1 MSLIIRSS
9 TIRLGIFISSL
20 IIAAILIFQLVWLK
34 KIYRFEQ
41 KEFDHSV
48 VKAVRGLYEDLEI
61 KAYNVTP
68 LNELIE
74 NPKPNLYLARITLPV
89 SRDSVT
95 SYLQY
100 ELEDFGIFTDCNL
113 GIYQADSAKY
123 IYTGILAAAA
133 TKSKGDLLMPNFP
146 AKYDHLS
153 LYFPNRRQY
162 ILTQMNVWITS
173 SITLLIILIFFG
185 ASLYYFYRQKFL
197 QETQKDFLHSFTH
210 EFKTPV
216 SVLRLAAD
224 VLKDPEIIKKP
235 EKLSTYA
242 GIVDY
247 QSAYL
252 QNQIE
257 NLLRFAHTESRQLHP
272 RKEKV
277 NLHELIEEAI
287 VNLKPLINEKK
298 ADLKF
303 QPAAV
308 NPFLTGDRDYLVIV
322 IMNIID
328 NAIKYS
334 KKPCIYITTESTSRS
349 IRFSIKDNGIG
360 MEEKQLK
367 KIFRKFFRI
376 QSGEI
381 YTAKGFG
388 IGLSFVKKIVKA
400 HDGTITVNSTPGAGS
415 DFIIDLPFL

>member
-20 IIAAILIFQLVWLK
+20 VIAAILIFQLVWLK
-34 KIYRFEQ
+34 KIYRYEQ

-48 VKAVRGLYEDLEI
+48 VKAVRGLYEDLDI
-61 KAYNVTP
+61 KDYNVNP
-68 LNELIE
+68 LNKLIE
-74 NPKPNLYLARITLPV
+74 TPKPNLYLAHITLPV
-89 SRDSVT
+89 SRDSLI

-100 ELEDFGIFTDCNL
+100 ELEDFGIFTDCQL
-113 GIYQADSAKY
+113 GIYQADSARY
-123 IYTGILAAAA
+123 IYTGILTAAG
-133 TKSKGDLLMPNFP
+133 TRNKGKLSIPDIPTSF
-146 AKYDHLS
+146 DHLS

-162 ILTQMNVWITS
+162 ILSQMNVWITS
-173 SITLLIILIFFG
+173 SIVLLGILIFFA
-185 ASLYYFYRQKFL
+185 ASLYYFHRQKFL
-197 QETQKDFLHSFTH
+197 EETQKDFMHSFTH

-224 VLKDPEIIKKP
+224 VLKDPGIIQKP
-235 EKLSTYA
+235 DKLSTYA

-257 NLLRFAHTESRQLHP
+257 NLLRFAHTESNQLHL
-272 RKEKV
+272 RKEKI
-277 NLHELIEEAI
+277 NLHQLIEEAI
-287 VNLKPLINEKK
+287 VNLKPLINERK
-298 ADLKF
+298 AELEFEPKAED
-303 QPAAV
+303 
-308 NPFLTGDRDYLVIV
+308 PFFKGDKDYLVIV
-322 IMNIID
+322 VMNMID

-334 KKPCIYITTESTSRS
+334 KKPCINITTENTERS

-360 MEEKQLK
+360 IEPKQLK
-367 KIFRKFFRI
+367 RIFRKFFRI

-400 HDGTITVNSTPGAGS
+400 HDGTIMVNSIPGNGS
-415 DFIIDLPFL
+415 NFIIELPLQ

>member
-20 IIAAILIFQLVWLK
+20 VIAVILIFQLVWLK

-48 VKAVRGLYEDLEI
+48 VKAVRGLYEDLDI
-61 KAYNVTP
+61 KSYNVTP
-68 LNELIE
+68 LNQLIE
-74 NPKPNLYLARITLPV
+74 NPKPNLYLARINLPV
-89 SRDSVT
+89 SQDSLT

-123 IYTGILAAAA
+123 TYTRVLAAVA
-133 TKSKGDLLMPNFP
+133 TKNKSGLIIPVIP
-146 AKYDHLS
+146 TSYDHLS

-173 SITLLIILIFFG
+173 SVILLIILIFFG

-197 QETQKDFLHSFTH
+197 HETQKDFLHSFTH

-235 EKLSTYA
+235 GKLSTYA

-247 QSAYL
+247 QTAYL

-257 NLLRFAHTESRQLHP
+257 NLLRFAHTESHQLHP
-272 RKEKV
+272 RREKI

-287 VNLKPLINEKK
+287 VNLHPLINEKK

-303 QPAAV
+303 QPGAS
-308 NPFLTGDRDYLVIV
+308 NPFLTGDKDYLVIV

-334 KKPCIYITTESTSRS
+334 KKPCIIITTKNTSQGV
-349 IRFSIKDNGIG
+349 RFSIKDNGIG
-360 MEEKQLK
+360 IEQKQLGR
-367 KIFRKFFRI
+367 IFRKFFRI

-400 HDGTITVNSTPGAGS
+400 HSGSITVESIPGTGS
-415 DFIIDLPFL
+415 NFIIDLPLQ

>member
-1 MSLIIRSS
+1 MPFTIRSS

-20 IIAAILIFQLVWLK
+20 VIAAILIFQLVWLK

-48 VKAVRGLYEDLEI
+48 VKAVRGLYEDLDI
-61 KAYNVTP
+61 KDYNINP
-68 LNELIE
+68 LNKLIE
-74 NPKPNLYLARITLPV
+74 TPKPNLYLAHIDLPV
-89 SRDSVT
+89 SQDSLI

-113 GIYQADSAKY
+113 GIYQADSGKY
-123 IYTGILAAAA
+123 IYRGILTAAG
-133 TKSKGDLLMPNFP
+133 TKNNGKLIIPEMSTSF
-146 AKYDHLS
+146 DHLS

-162 ILTQMNVWITS
+162 ILSQMNVWITS
-173 SITLLIILIFFG
+173 SIVLLMILIFFG
-185 ASLYYFYRQKFL
+185 ASLYYFHKQKFL
-197 QETQKDFLHSFTH
+197 QETQKDFMHSFTH

-224 VLKDPEIIKKP
+224 VLKDPAIIQKP
-235 EKLSTYA
+235 DRLSTYA

-257 NLLRFAHTESRQLHP
+257 NLLRFAHTESNQLHL
-272 RKEKV
+272 RIEKI
-277 NLHELIEEAI
+277 NLHVLIEEAI

-298 ADLKF
+298 ADIIF
-303 QPAAV
+303 DAEAPD
-308 NPFLTGDRDYLVIV
+308 PYFRGDKDYLVIV

-334 KKPCIYITTESTSRS
+334 KNPRINISTENTERS
-349 IRFSIKDNGIG
+349 IRFSIQDNGIG
-360 MEEKQLK
+360 IEPRQLK
-367 KIFRKFFRI
+367 RIFRKFFRI
-376 QSGEI
+376 QNGEV

-388 IGLSFVKKIVKA
+388 IGLSFVKKIVKT
-400 HDGTITVNSTPGAGS
+400 HGGTITVNSIPGTGS
-415 DFIIDLPFL
+415 TFIVELPFQ

>member
-20 IIAAILIFQLVWLK
+20 IIAVILIFQLVWLK

-48 VKAVRGLYEDLEI
+48 VKAVRGLYEDLDI
-61 KAYNVTP
+61 KDYNINP
-68 LNELIE
+68 LNKLIE
-74 NPKPNLYLARITLPV
+74 NPKPNLYLAHITLPV
-89 SRDSVT
+89 SQDSLI

-100 ELEDFGIFTDCNL
+100 ELEDFGIFTNCSL
-113 GIYQADSAKY
+113 GIYQADSARY
-123 IYTGILAAAA
+123 IYTGVLTAAG
-133 TKSKGDLLMPNFP
+133 TKTKGNLIIPDIPTSF
-146 AKYDHLS
+146 DHLS

-162 ILTQMNVWITS
+162 ILSQMNVWITS
-173 SITLLIILIFFG
+173 SIALLIILIFFG
-185 ASLYYFYRQKFL
+185 ASLYYFYKQKFL
-197 QETQKDFLHSFTH
+197 QETQKDFMHSFTH

-224 VLKDPEIIKKP
+224 VLKDPGIIKNP
-235 EKLSTYA
+235 DKLSTYA

-257 NLLRFAHTESRQLHP
+257 NLLRFAYTESNRLHL
-272 RKEKV
+272 RKEKI
-277 NLHELIEEAI
+277 NLHELIDEAI

-298 ADLKF
+298 AGLKF
-303 QPAAV
+303 HPEAED
-308 NPFLTGDRDYLVIV
+308 PFFKGDRDYLVIV

-334 KKPCIYITTESTSRS
+334 KNPCINITTDNTERS
-349 IRFSIKDNGIG
+349 LRFSIKDNGIG
-360 MEEKQLK
+360 IGQQQLK
-367 KIFRKFFRI
+367 RIFRKFFRI

-400 HDGTITVNSTPGAGS
+400 HGGTITVNSIPGSGS
-415 DFIIDLPFL
+415 NFIIDLPLQ

>member
-34 KIYRFEQ
+34 KIYRFEK

-48 VKAVRGLYEDLEI
+48 VKVVRGLYEDLDI
-61 KAYNVTP
+61 KSYNVTP

-74 NPKPNLYLARITLPV
+74 NPKANLYLARITLPV
-89 SRDSVT
+89 SQDSLT
-95 SYLQY
+95 RYLQY

-113 GIYQADSAKY
+113 GIYQADSGKY
-123 IYTGILAAAA
+123 IYTNLLAAAA
-133 TKSKGDLLMPNFP
+133 TKSKGTLVMPTFP

-173 SITLLIILIFFG
+173 SVTLLLLLIFFG

-197 QETQKDFLHSFTH
+197 HETQKDFLHSFTH

-235 EKLSTYA
+235 GKLSTYA

-257 NLLRFAHTESRQLHP
+257 NLLRFAHTESHQLHP
-272 RKEKV
+272 RKEKI

-287 VNLKPLINEKK
+287 VNLNPLINEKK

-303 QPAAV
+303 EPGAAD
-308 NPFLTGDRDYLVIV
+308 PFLTGDRDYLVIV

-334 KKPCIYITTESTSRS
+334 KKPCIQIRTESTSRS

-400 HDGTITVNSTPGAGS
+400 HNGMITVESAPGNGS
-415 DFIIDLPFL
+415 NFIIDLPLQ

>member
-1 MSLIIRSS
+1 MTLIIRSS

-20 IIAAILIFQLVWLK
+20 VIAVILIFQLVWLK

-48 VKAVRGLYEDLEI
+48 VKAVRGLYEDLDI

-68 LNELIE
+68 LNKLIE
-74 NPKPNLYLARITLPV
+74 NPKPDLYLAHITLPV
-89 SRDSVT
+89 SRDSII

-113 GIYQADSAKY
+113 GIYQADSSRY
-123 IYTGILAAAA
+123 IFTGILTGAA
-133 TKSKGDLLMPNFP
+133 TKTKGNLVIPGISTN
-146 AKYDHLS
+146 YDHLS

-162 ILTQMNVWITS
+162 ILSQMNVWITS
-173 SITLLIILIFFG
+173 SIILLIVLIFFG

-197 QETQKDFLHSFTH
+197 HETQKDFLHSFTH

-216 SVLRLAAD
+216 SVLRLAGD
-224 VLKDPEIIKKP
+224 VLKDPGISTKP
-235 EKLSTYA
+235 DKLSTYA
-242 GIVDY
+242 GIVEY

-257 NLLRFAHTESRQLHP
+257 NLLRFAHAESHQLHL
-272 RKEKV
+272 RKGKI
-277 NLHELIEEAI
+277 NLHALIEEAI

-298 ADLKF
+298 ANLQF
-303 QPAAV
+303 QPDAT
-308 NPFLTGDRDYLVIV
+308 NPFLTGDKDYLVIV
-322 IMNIID
+322 IMNLID

-334 KKPCIYITTESTSRS
+334 KNPCIYIVTSNTERS

-360 MEEKQLK
+360 IDERQLK

-376 QSGEI
+376 KNGEI
-381 YTAKGFG
+381 YTARGFG
-388 IGLSFVKKIVKA
+388 IGLSFVKRIVKA
-400 HDGTITVNSTPGAGS
+400 HGGTIAVTSIPGSGSNFTV
-415 DFIIDLPFL
+415 DLPFQ

>member
-1 MSLIIRSS
+1 MSVIIRSS

-20 IIAAILIFQLVWLK
+20 IIAVILIFQLVWLK

-48 VKAVRGLYEDLEI
+48 VKAVRGLYEDLDI

-68 LNELIE
+68 LNKLIE
-74 NPKPNLYLARITLPV
+74 NPKPDLYLAHITLPV
-89 SRDSVT
+89 SQDSMI

-100 ELEDFGIFTDCNL
+100 ELEDFGIFTDCHL
-113 GIYQADSAKY
+113 GIYQADSSRY
-123 IYTGILAAAA
+123 IFTGILTGA
-133 TKSKGDLLMPNFP
+133 TTKTKGNLIIPGISTP
-146 AKYDHLS
+146 YDHLS

-162 ILTQMNVWITS
+162 ILSQMNVWITS
-173 SITLLIILIFFG
+173 SIILLIVLIFFG

-197 QETQKDFLHSFTH
+197 HETQKDFLHSFTH

-216 SVLRLAAD
+216 AVLRLAGD
-224 VLKDPEIIKKP
+224 VLKDPEISKKP
-235 EKLSTYA
+235 DKLSTYA
-242 GIVDY
+242 GIVEY

-257 NLLRFAHTESRQLHP
+257 NLLRFAHTESHQLHL
-272 RKEKV
+272 RKGKI

-298 ADLKF
+298 ADIQF
-303 QPAAV
+303 QANAT
-308 NPFLTGDRDYLVIV
+308 NPFLRGDKDYLVIV

-334 KKPCIYITTESTSRS
+334 KNPCVYIATSNTEQS

-360 MEEKQLK
+360 IDQKQLK

-376 QSGEI
+376 QNGEI
-381 YTAKGFG
+381 YTARGFG
-388 IGLSFVKKIVKA
+388 IGLSFVKRIVKA
-400 HDGTITVNSTPGAGS
+400 HGGTISATSIPGSGS
-415 DFIIDLPFL
+415 NFIVDLPFQ